1 MAEAP
6 RSVVLNL
13 FGDYLRY
20 AAGEVKLGELT
31 ELMQAFGIGP
41 ATVRVS
47 MSRLKNEGWFSTRKE
62 GRQAVYMLS
71 DHMAEVLN
79 QGQQRIFRRRES
91 SWTGRWTMVIY
102 QVPESERMIRDQL
115 RKQLAWLGFGQL
127 SPSTWLS
134 PHDLTQEAKKLALRY
149 ESARLD
155 AFWCGSDDVAGA
167 RVLAGRCWDLDAL
180 GRDYQRFLSSYGH
193 LDSEGC
199 SILEGKQAL
208 VERMRLTEGFRRF
221 PFRDP
226 ELPDELQPGSWPGP
240 AAWRLFRRL
249 HERLGAEA
257 NTYVESVIGR
267 SLVTGDEL
275 KVM

>member
-62 GRQAVYMLS
+62 GRQTVYMLS
-71 DHMAEVLN
+71 DPMVELLN
-79 QGQQRIFRRRES
+79 QGRQRIFRRRGS
-91 SWTGRWTMVIY
+91 PWTGRWTMVIY
-102 QVPESERMIRDQL
+102 QVPESERTTRDQL

-134 PHDLTQEAKKLALRY
+134 PHDLTQEAKNLALRY
-149 ESARLD
+149 ECARLD
-155 AFWCGSDDVAGA
+155 AFSCGSEDAAGA
-167 RVLAGRCWDLDAL
+167 RVLASRCWDLDAL
-180 GRDYQRFLSSYGH
+180 GRDYQRFLSSYEH

-199 SILEGKQAL
+199 SMLEGKQAL
-208 VERMRLTEGFRRF
+208 VERMRLIEGFRRF

-226 ELPDELQPGSWPGP
+226 ELPYELQPDNWPGP
-240 AAWRLFRRL
+240 AAWRLFGSL

-267 SLVTGDEL
+267 SLITSNEL
-275 KVM
+275 EAM